1 MPPSPRLLSRA
12 ALGAWPHLL
21 TGVVATLCTA
31 WVLPRINVTSDPGP
45 QLPSIV
51 PFVDTSTLPGGGPPD
66 PASSPAVR
74 ISRHRLHDRFAISPG
89 DDGRFWP
96 WHGCVQ
102 TEVVIGQSVDARP
115 FSLPAS
121 VVAAPPSGEEAS
133 FAGIHTILSGWPF
146 RALAGEV
153 WIPTGDAPLPYEIR
167 HALSAGGPRAEYSRL
182 FPLRP
187 IPLGLLLDILL
198 WACVSRAAALVARAL
213 MRGRRARRGLCPSC
227 GHGLDPRASTPV
239 TCPECGAAAQ
249 PGAV

>member
-31 WVLPRINVTSDPGP
+31 WVLPGVNVTSDPGP
-45 QLPSIV
+45 HLPSIV
-51 PFVDTSTLPGGGPPD
+51 PFVDTSTLPGGGPRD

-74 ISRHRLHDRFAISPG
+74 ISRHLLHDRFAISPG

-115 FSLPAS
+115 FSLPES

-133 FAGIHTILSGWPF
+133 FVGIHTILSGWPF

-153 WIPTGDAPLPYEIR
+153 WIPTGNSPLPYEIR
-167 HALSAGGPRAEYSRL
+167 HALSVGGSRAEYSRL
-182 FPLRP
+182 FLLRP
-187 IPLGLLLDILL
+187 LPLGLLLDILL
-198 WACVSRAAALVARAL
+198 WACVSWAVAL
-213 MRGRRARRGLCPSC
+213 MAWALTRGRRVRSGLCPSC
-227 GHGLDPRASTPV
+227 GHSLDPRASTPV
-239 TCPECGAAAQ
+239 TCPECGALAQ
-249 PGAV
+249 SDAV